1 MHMCALAQS
10 TAPYYTCFLK
20 HALEMSEV
28 ARVLSTSIQGPVVQC
43 YSWTQKGHG

>member
-10 TAPYYTCFLK
+10 TALHYTCSLK

-28 ARVLSTSIQGPVVQC
+28 ARVISTSIQGPVQRD
-43 YSWTQKGHG
+43 SWTHNGHG